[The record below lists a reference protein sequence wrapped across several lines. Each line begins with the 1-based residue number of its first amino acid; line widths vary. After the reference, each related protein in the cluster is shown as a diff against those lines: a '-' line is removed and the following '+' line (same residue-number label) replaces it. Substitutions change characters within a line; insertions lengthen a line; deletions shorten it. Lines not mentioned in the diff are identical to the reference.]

1 MRKQLGILLA
11 GIFVVV
17 PFALTVY
24 VIYFVGAWVNS
35 LGTSALQAV
44 GINLHDTLKPWVGM
58 LAVLAIVYLIGL
70 MTHFWVF
77 RSTLNLFE
85 RIFSRV
91 PGIKTIYNSVRDLM
105 ELFGPESKRMGRVVL
120 YEKLGTDLA
129 MLGILTN
136 DNPPG
141 SKGKVA
147 VYFPLSYMIGGP
159 VMYISPEHLREIDMP
174 VEQALKLCATAQVG
188 ATAKPSDEPSAAK
201 APQPE

>member
-105 ELFGPESKRMGRVVL
+105 ELFGPESKRMGRVV
-120 YEKLGTDLA
+120 
-129 MLGILTN
+129 
-136 DNPPG
+136 
-141 SKGKVA
+141 
-147 VYFPLSYMIGGP
+147 
-159 VMYISPEHLREIDMP
+159 
-174 VEQALKLCATAQVG
+174 
-188 ATAKPSDEPSAAK
+188 
-201 APQPE
+201 